1 MEIRAVWFL
10 HFASVAFMTGLIW
23 LIQLVQYP
31 LMDRVAP
38 ADFPAYHAA
47 HSTRITF
54 IVGPAMILELATAAG
69 LVMAAG
75 SGRVSH
81 PLAWTCLALTV
92 GVFASTAFLS
102 VPQHAILGS
111 GFDAAAHAR
120 LVSTN
125 WVRTILWSA
134 HLAFCVWASI
144 TRPGDFS

>member
-31 LMDRVAP
+31 LMSRVAP
-38 ADFPAYHAA
+38 SEFTSYHAA

-54 IVGPAMILELATAAG
+54 IVGPAMLLELATAAG
-69 LVMAAG
+69 LVMAAA
-75 SGRVSH
+75 SGKFSH
-81 PLAWTCLALTV
+81 TLAWTCLALTA

-125 WVRTILWSA
+125 WVRTVLWTA
-134 HLAFCVWASI
+134 HLVICVWASI
-144 TRPGDFS
+144 TRRGDLS